1 MSMAVIGM
9 GTNMG
14 ERFENITTALA
25 ALRLLPGTQLIKASH
40 IYETMPVG
48 NTNQAKFLNVNIAV
62 ETNMSPMA
70 LLGACLGIEAAMGR
84 VRTFQDAPRII
95 DLDLLLYEGVK
106 SESFEMTLPHPR
118 ILERAFVLVPLK
130 DLFPEGRA
138 PGLFFEPYFQ
148 KSGYAGVKRIDGEI
162 EI

>member
-1 MSMAVIGM
+1 MSIAVIGM

-14 ERFENITTALA
+14 KRFDNLKKAVEALK
-25 ALRLLPGTQLIKASH
+25 LLPDTQLINVSH
-40 IYETMPVG
+40 VYETIPVSEIE
-48 NTNQAKFLNVNIAV
+48 QPKFLNLNIEL

-84 VRTFQDAPRII
+84 VRTVKNGPRII

-106 SESFEMTLPHPR
+106 SESFELTLPHPR
-118 ILERAFVLVPLK
+118 ILERAFVMVPMK

-138 PGLFFEPYFQ
+138 PGLFFEPYL
-148 KSGYAGVKRIDGEI
+148 KGMSYAGVKQFDRDI